1 VSAVPAEGVVA
12 LLLALLCIGAYA
24 PALNN
29 GFIADDFVILQRIE
43 FLKTDPAYL
52 FKVVPENFRATSYIV
67 FGLFKAIAGY
77 DARWFYPFT
86 ILLHTVNCVLFYKLL
101 RSLDDKRYMPLTA
114 AAMFAVF
121 QAPQEAVMWLAAM
134 NEGLQ
139 AFFILSS
146 LLLWDKRQHF
156 LSVIC
161 FSFALVSKESAV
173 IMLLMLPLWQLARGR
188 PPLPREYFGFF
199 VPAAIFAFVFLYT
212 VSTNF
217 MLTSR
222 SYVIG
227 FQAPIVI
234 AKTLF
239 RLTWPWLFIVI
250 AILLFNR
257 VRPAIPRRELAAYA
271 AWLAVPMLPYMFINY
286 QHHMPSRQLYM
297 ASMVLVS
304 LFARLLCEVRSKQLR
319 RLFIAGFVIFNI
331 QYLWYK
337 KDPQFEE
344 RAVSTTQL
352 IQELKQHA
360 PSRVLLIDFPY
371 PQIEIARA
379 AALAAPGWQAEL
391 IDEGTKDSGCATC
404 LILRWDPRSLRYV
417 HYSGFS
423 QRDGNGTQE
432 AQEGHKKHNSGS

>member
-1 VSAVPAEGVVA
+1 MVSVSKLFHTEGLVA

-43 FLKTDPAYL
+43 ILKTDPTYL
-52 FKVVPENFRATSYIV
+52 FKIVPENFRATSYVV
-67 FGLFKAIAGY
+67 FGLFKAVAGY
-77 DARWFYPFT
+77 DSRWFYPFT
-86 ILLHTVNCVLFYKLL
+86 ILLHIINCVLFYKLL
-101 RSLDDKRYMPLTA
+101 SRLDDKRYLPVAA

-139 AFFILSS
+139 GFFILSS
-146 LLLWDKRQHF
+146 LLLWDKRRNF
-156 LSVIC
+156 LSAIC

-173 IMLLMLPLWQLARGR
+173 IMLLMLPLWQLACGR
-188 PPLPREYFGFF
+188 PPLPRQYFGFF
-199 VPAAIFAFVFLYT
+199 VPAAIFSFVFLYT

-234 AKTLF
+234 VKTLF

-250 AILLFNR
+250 AVLLFSGF
-257 VRPAIPRRELAAYA
+257 RPAVRRRELAAYA

-304 LFARLLCEVRSKQLR
+304 LFARLLYEIRSKQLR
-319 RLFIAGFVIFNI
+319 MLFIAGFVIFNI
-331 QYLWYK
+331 RYLWYK

-344 RAVSTTQL
+344 RAISTTLL
-352 IQELKQHA
+352 IQELKQHE

-391 IDEGTKDSGCATC
+391 IDQGNKDSECATC
-404 LILRWDPRSLRYV
+404 LILRWDPKNLRY
-417 HYSGFS
+417 
-423 QRDGNGTQE
+423 TQNR
-432 AQEGHKKHNSGS
+432 GI